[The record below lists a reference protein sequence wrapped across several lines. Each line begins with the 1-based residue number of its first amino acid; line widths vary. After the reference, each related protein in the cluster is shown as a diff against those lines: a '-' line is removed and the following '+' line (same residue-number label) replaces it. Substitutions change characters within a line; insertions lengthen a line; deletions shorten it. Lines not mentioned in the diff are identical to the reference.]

1 MLQSRNEHNGACLI
15 TPPIEWSLLSSQCGC
30 LKAGEQA
37 RIQQDT
43 DEEGIMRVLTSMEK
57 LVNMH

>member
-1 MLQSRNEHNGACLI
+1 
-15 TPPIEWSLLSSQCGC
+15 